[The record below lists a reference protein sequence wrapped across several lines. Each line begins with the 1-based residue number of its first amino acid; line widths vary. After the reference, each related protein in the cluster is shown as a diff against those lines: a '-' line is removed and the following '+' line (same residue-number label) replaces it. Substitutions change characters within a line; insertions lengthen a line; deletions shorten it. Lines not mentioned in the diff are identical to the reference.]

1 MSYEIFDFI
10 NSKDGFTYD
19 IQTSNKIFKDVIIDN
34 KSIYNYNFIKI
45 IEGNY
50 VYFININQII
60 SITLHQN

>member
-10 NSKDGFTYD
+10 NSKDGSTYD

-60 SITLHQN
+60 SITFHQN